1 MKSLSLKFIYY
12 SSLFSFLVAFS
23 LIKCSSDLNS
33 EEEITSVTLTFSISG
48 GGTLSLESGVYDLN
62 STINLVATPE
72 SGFYFDRWEGFES
85 PIELEEYTFTATS
98 DFAITAIFLPIPEVA
113 SEVEVYV
120 PKKIDVNPIFM
131 IKNGG
136 TQAFLTDKIGNKLQ
150 TWNFSS
156 KLGNEL
162 KLLSDGNLMG

>member
-72 SGFYFDRWEGFES
+72 
-85 PIELEEYTFTATS
+85 
-98 DFAITAIFLPIPEVA
+98 
-113 SEVEVYV
+113 
-120 PKKIDVNPIFM
+120 
-131 IKNGG
+131 
-136 TQAFLTDKIGNKLQ
+136 
-150 TWNFSS
+150 
-156 KLGNEL
+156 
-162 KLLSDGNLMG
+162 